1 MSLSA
6 GGRIQEPPPP
16 PHHHREGPHGAA
28 WVADPGGGGPSVVGD
43 GADAEGRESAQ
54 ELKERHGEEPGDYDS
69 RDASG
74 RRGVLVGRQG
84 EPVLREGAAR
94 RRRDSPRHDVRRA
107 RVEREGDLLGV
118 LQRRQAGRH
127 ERLARE
133 AEADDREEEGV
144 QREDAAVKHDQ
155 HRREAGRLHAG
166 VGAAGGHLLRRARLD
181 VDSVEPQA
189 GRGGG
194 RVEHRPQ
201 GCGGEARAAEREAR
215 QEGRPPRSRQRERVP
230 KDRAGGEPAGGR
242 QPAREARQREARR
255 PKRARL
261 PLSLPA
267 PALDDDSRAALKVDA
282 RPSRRACSLQRLQL
296 DVTLSGWE
304 APELPR
310 RLDRGRL

>member
-1 MSLSA
+1 MAGAAGTAGAAGAAGPKRAAAHRNSKSGTERSQATTTRATPPGAEACSSA
-6 GGRIQEPPPP
+6 GRESQSSARAPLAAAETPHATTCDAHVSNVKAISLASCSVGRPGGTNASPEKQRPTIAKKRAYSVRTE
-16 PHHHREGPHGAA
+16 RRAA
-28 WVADPGGGGPSVVGD
+28 KGQCDAEGGGG
-43 GADAEGRESAQ
+43 
-54 ELKERHGEEPGDYDS
+54 
-69 RDASG
+69 
-74 RRGVLVGRQG
+74 RG
-84 EPVLREGAAR
+84 
-94 RRRDSPRHDVRRA
+94 RA
-107 RVEREGDLLGV
+107 RGST
-118 LQRRQAGRH
+118 
-127 ERLARE
+127 
-133 AEADDREEEGV
+133 
-144 QREDAAVKHDQ
+144 AAVKHDQ
-155 HRREAGRLHAG
+155 HRREAGLHAG

-230 KDRAGGEPAGGR
+230 KDRAGGEPARGR

-282 RPSRRACSLQRLQL
+282 RPSRRACSLRRLQL